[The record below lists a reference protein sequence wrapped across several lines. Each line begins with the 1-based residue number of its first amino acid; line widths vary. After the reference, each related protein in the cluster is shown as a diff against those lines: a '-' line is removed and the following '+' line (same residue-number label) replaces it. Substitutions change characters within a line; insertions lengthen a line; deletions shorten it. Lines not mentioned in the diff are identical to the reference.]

1 MKYSLP
7 WRSPLFKG
15 RNSSGIVWD
24 KLADDEL
31 AVAAKARD
39 RAGKEAFI
47 EIVRRHQSTVCAVIF
62 GVAGRVSLVDDAA
75 QDTFLAAWKQLPNLR
90 QPERLKPWLAKIA
103 HGCAVD
109 ALKRELRQSRLCE
122 EDACSTIVNP
132 VEPPDDI
139 ASRAEDEAL
148 LWECLAQLPE
158 SLRTPLAL
166 FYRQG
171 CSIAEIGA
179 TLEITNDAAKQRLH
193 RGREALREALAMKF
207 AVRAESTLS
216 DIFGRIAPS
225 SLLVVGVAASI
236 GLLSAPTT
244 IAAAATSTSGS
255 LFGEVCFSLQNAILM
270 TTKTKLTLAATVAL
284 VACFGAGYY
293 TGHSVYPPRQE
304 LLATVASPSQS
315 ASLLTESPR
324 RASVNSDNVTATHS
338 NPTGSVPESSDR
350 AQVPIPREM
359 ADQLAMGRV
368 FGGPRGRP
376 SKLSEEGIALL
387 GIEPRDAEILNA
399 KLATLEQQSLALQRQ
414 HTRLVKDS
422 PEEQIFAIDSFAEEG
437 QALEA
442 GVRAAFVEAIG
453 QERADALLERFPRP
467 TSQEGAF
474 LGWGER
480 TLTFQPTDEG
490 FHVRDEHLWKGP
502 GGGTSNDTNVWDTET
517 FPEEF
522 QGLLSVEEP

>member
-1 MKYSLP
+1 
-7 WRSPLFKG
+7 
-15 RNSSGIVWD
+15 
-24 KLADDEL
+24 
-31 AVAAKARD
+31 
-39 RAGKEAFI
+39 
-47 EIVRRHQSTVCAVIF
+47 
-62 GVAGRVSLVDDAA
+62 
-75 QDTFLAAWKQLPNLR
+75 
-90 QPERLKPWLAKIA
+90 
-103 HGCAVD
+103 
-109 ALKRELRQSRLCE
+109 
-122 EDACSTIVNP
+122 
-132 VEPPDDI
+132 
-139 ASRAEDEAL
+139 
-148 LWECLAQLPE
+148 
-158 SLRTPLAL
+158 
-166 FYRQG
+166 
-171 CSIAEIGA
+171 
-179 TLEITNDAAKQRLH
+179 
-193 RGREALREALAMKF
+193 
-207 AVRAESTLS
+207 
-216 DIFGRIAPS
+216 
-225 SLLVVGVAASI
+225 
-236 GLLSAPTT
+236 
-244 IAAAATSTSGS
+244 
-255 LFGEVCFSLQNAILM
+255 M

-284 VACFGAGYY
+284 FACFGAGYY

-315 ASLLTESPR
+315 SSLLTDSPR
-324 RASVNSDNVTATHS
+324 RASVHSDQVMGTHS
-338 NPTGSVPESSDR
+338 NTTGSVPELSDR

-399 KLATLEQQSLALQRQ
+399 KLATLEQQSLTLQRQ